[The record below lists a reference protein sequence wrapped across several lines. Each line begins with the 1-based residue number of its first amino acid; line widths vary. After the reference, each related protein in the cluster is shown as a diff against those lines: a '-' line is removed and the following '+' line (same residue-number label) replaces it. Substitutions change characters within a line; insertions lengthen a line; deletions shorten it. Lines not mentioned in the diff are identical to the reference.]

1 MEKLK
6 GQRAPQIKI
15 AVRLA
20 RMTVQNSI
28 HFRNA
33 ALVAR
38 QQCAARAH
46 SLSFANVNAAFKIAC
61 HRLQMA
67 K

>member
-6 GQRAPQIKI
+6 DQSAPQIKI

-20 RMTVQNSI
+20 RMTVHNSI

-33 ALVAR
+33 ALVLVSNAPH
-38 QQCAARAH
+38 AH
-46 SLSFANVNAAFKIAC
+46 TPF
-61 HRLQMA
+61 RLRM
-67 K
+67 